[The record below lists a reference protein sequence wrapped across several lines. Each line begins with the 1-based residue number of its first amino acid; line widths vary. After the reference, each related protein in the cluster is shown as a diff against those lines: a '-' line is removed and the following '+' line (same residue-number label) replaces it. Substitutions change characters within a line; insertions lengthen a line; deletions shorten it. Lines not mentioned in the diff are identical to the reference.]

1 MPTSTHHISLAQG
14 ESLHEIAWTV
24 TDTTGA
30 AVDLTGYTARLDQWT
45 ASVDPTRSDSTLVR
59 SLSSTGGSPQLS
71 VSGSTVAL
79 TTTSAQSATWAVA
92 ELEYTLTIIDPSSR
106 EVIASQGRFTIRKR

>member
-24 TDTTGA
+24 TNTTGA

-71 VSGSTVAL
+71 VAGSTIAL
-79 TTTSAQSATWAVA
+79 TTTSAQSAAWAAA
-92 ELEYTLTIIDPSSR
+92 ELEYVLWISSPTSRDTI
-106 EVIASQGRFTIRKR
+106 VAQGRFTIRKR

>member
-1 MPTSTHHISLAQG
+1 MPTSTNHISLVAG
-14 ESLHEIAWTV
+14 ESLHEIAWSIV
-24 TDTTGA
+24 DATGA

-45 ASVDPTRSDSTLVR
+45 PSVEPTRSDSTLVR

-92 ELEYTLTIIDPSSR
+92 ELEYTLWLTPPSGR
-106 EVIASQGRFTIRKR
+106 EAIASQGRFTIRKR

>member
-45 ASVDPTRSDSTLVR
+45 PSVDPTRSDSTLVR
-59 SLSSTGGSPQLS
+59 SLSSTGGSAQLS
-71 VSGSTVAL
+71 VAGSTVSL
-79 TTTSAQSATWAVA
+79 TTTSAQSATWAAA
-92 ELEYTLTIIDPSSR
+92 ELEYSLWLIDGSAR
-106 EVIASQGRFTIRKR
+106 AQVAAQGRFTIRKR

>member
-1 MPTSTHHISLAQG
+1 MPTSTNHISLAAG
-14 ESLHEIAWTV
+14 ESLHEIAWSIVDADGT
-24 TDTTGA
+24 

-45 ASVDPTRSDSTLVR
+45 TSMEPTRSDSTLVR

-71 VSGSTVAL
+71 VSGSTVAML
-79 TTTSAQSATWAVA
+79 TTSAQSATWDAA
-92 ELEYTLTIIDPSSR
+92 ELEYTLTIIDPSAR